1 MFFLNFE
8 NFQLLNLPILPLPHS
23 FYCLLLSRCKLG
35 FSFCPPYHNLLRI
48 YSIPF
53 SFYFVFHIIFNSPI
67 PFSAMK
73 NLLFNLPTVFFFSFL
88 NRFCTFSQI
97 SQYYFQILHILILP
111 FIVCDDA
118 FSWWSI
124 FSSSL

>member
-8 NFQLLNLPILPLPHS
+8 NFIPLNLPILPLPHS
-23 FYCLLLSRCKLG
+23 FYCLLQCQLG
-35 FSFCPPYHNLLRI
+35 FSFYPPYHNLFHI

-53 SFYFVFHIIFNSPI
+53 SFQFVFHIIFKSPI

-73 NLLFNLPTVFFFSFL
+73 NLLFNLPTVFFSFL

-97 SQYYFQILHILILP
+97 SQYYFQILHILILS

-118 FSWWSI
+118 SSWWSI
-124 FSSSL
+124 FSSNL